1 MKNSTINLAVGS
13 LLLLIFFL
21 LLFIFQVRKTE
32 TAVVTTF
39 GRVSSQAGPGA
50 HFRWPWP
57 IQSVHKFDQRVH
69 NFESK
74 FEQVLTADGNNLL
87 ISVYVGWNISD
98 PTVFLTRFGSDPR
111 GAARRDGVLHKAEA
125 SLEGLI
131 RNAYSGVVGRHAFAN
146 FISTDPNELKFV
158 EIEQEMQTR
167 IQADCRALTNGL
179 NIAFLGIKRLGLPE
193 SVTKLVFERME
204 SERAVLVSQ
213 IQGDGERQASEI
225 KSRADFE
232 SAKLLAEADA
242 QATKTLGEGEKI
254 AARSFATFNQ
264 EPDLA
269 NFLFKLKALEQFLQN
284 RTTLILDDS
293 TSPLDLL
300 KPQGTGGKK

>member
-1 MKNSTINLAVGS
+1 MKRNPFTLAVGA
-13 LLLLIFFL
+13 LLLLIFIL
-21 LLFIFQVRKTE
+21 LLFLFQVRTTE
-32 TAVVTTF
+32 SAVVTTF

-57 IQSVHKFDQRVH
+57 IQSVHKFDQRIH

-74 FEQVLTADGNNLL
+74 FDTVLTSDGNNLL
-87 ISVYVGWNISD
+87 ISVYVGWNVSD
-98 PTVFLTRFGSDPR
+98 PTVFLTRFNGDTK
-111 GAARRDGVLHKAEA
+111 KAEA

-131 RNAYSGVVGRHAFAN
+131 RNAYSGVVGRHPFAH
-146 FISTDPNELKFV
+146 FVSTDEKQLQFV
-158 EIEQEMQTR
+158 EIEQEMQSR

-179 NIAFLGIKRLGLPE
+179 NTAFLGIKRLGLPE

-204 SERAVLVSQ
+204 SEREVLVSQ
-213 IQGDGERQASEI
+213 IKGDGERQASEI
-225 KSRADFE
+225 RSRADFE

-242 QATKTLGEGEKI
+242 QATKIQGEGEKI
-254 AARSFATFNQ
+254 AARSFEVFKQ

-269 NFLFKLKALEQFLQN
+269 VFLLKLKALEQFLQS

-293 TSPLDLL
+293 TAPLDLL
-300 KPQGTGGKK
+300 KSQKPGGGKR

>member
-1 MKNSTINLAVGS
+1 MKTSTINLTIGS
-13 LLLLIFFL
+13 LLLLIFVL
-21 LLFIFQVRKTE
+21 LLFLFQVRKTE

-69 NFESK
+69 NFASK
-74 FEQVLTADGNNLL
+74 FEQVFTADGNSLL

-98 PTVFLTRFGSDPR
+98 ATVFLTRFNGDTN
-111 GAARRDGVLHKAEA
+111 KAEA

-131 RNAYSGVVGRHAFAN
+131 RNACSGVVGKRTFSN
-146 FISTDPNELKFV
+146 FISTDAKELKFV

-167 IQADCRALTNGL
+167 IQTDCRALTNGL
-179 NIAFLGIKRLGLPE
+179 NIAFLGIRRLGLPE

-204 SERAVLVSQ
+204 AERAVLVSQ
-213 IQGDGERQASEI
+213 IQGDGERQASEL
-225 KSRADFE
+225 KSRADYE

-242 QATKTLGEGEKI
+242 QATKTLGEGEKL
-254 AARSFATFNQ
+254 AARSFETFNQ

-269 NFLFKLKALEQFLQN
+269 NFLFKLKALEQFLQS
-284 RTTLILDDS
+284 RATLILDDS
-293 TSPLDLL
+293 TSPMDLL
-300 KPQGTGGKK
+300 KSQNTGGKK

>member
-1 MKNSTINLAVGS
+1 MKTSTINLTIGG
-13 LLLLIFFL
+13 LLLLIFVL
-21 LLFIFQVRKTE
+21 LLFLFQVRKTE

-39 GRVSSQAGPGA
+39 GRVSSPAGPGA

-74 FEQVLTADGNNLL
+74 FEQVLTTDGNNLL
-87 ISVYVGWNISD
+87 ISVYVGWSISD
-98 PTVFLTRFGSDPR
+98 PTVFLTRFNGDR
-111 GAARRDGVLHKAEA
+111 GKAEA

-131 RNAYSGVVGRHAFAN
+131 RNACSGVVGRRAFSN
-146 FISTDPNELKFV
+146 FISTDEKELKFV

-167 IQADCRALTNGL
+167 IQTDCRALTNGL

-193 SVTKLVFERME
+193 SVTRLVFERME

-213 IQGDGERQASEI
+213 IQGDGERQASEL
-225 KSRADFE
+225 KSRADYE

-242 QATKTLGEGEKI
+242 QATKTLGEGEKL
-254 AARSFATFNQ
+254 AARSFETFNQ

-269 NFLFKLKALEQFLQN
+269 NFLFKLKALEQFLQS

-300 KPQGTGGKK
+300 KAPKSDGGKK

>member
-1 MKNSTINLAVGS
+1 MKNSTINLAIGG

-57 IQSVHKFDQRVH
+57 VQSVHKFDQRVH

-74 FEQVLTADGNNLL
+74 FEQVLTSDGNNLL
-87 ISVYVGWNISD
+87 ISVYVGWNVSD
-98 PTVFLTRFGSDPR
+98 ATVFLTRFNGD
-111 GAARRDGVLHKAEA
+111 RRKAET

-146 FISTDPNELKFV
+146 FISTDPRELKFV

-204 SERAVLVSQ
+204 SEREVLVSQ
-213 IQGDGERQASEI
+213 IKGDGERQASEI

-254 AARSFATFNQ
+254 AARSFETFKQ

-269 NFLFKLKALEQFLQN
+269 IFLLKLKALEQFLQN

-300 KPQGTGGKK
+300 KSQGVGKK

>member
-1 MKNSTINLAVGS
+1 MKRNPITIAVGV
-13 LLLLIFFL
+13 LLLLIFIL
-21 LLFIFQVRKTE
+21 LLFLFQVRKTE
-32 TAVVTTF
+32 LAVVTTF

-74 FEQVLTADGNNLL
+74 FEQVLTSDGNNLL
-87 ISVYVGWNISD
+87 IMVYVGWQINDSA
-98 PTVFLTRFGSDPR
+98 VFLTRFNGDT
-111 GAARRDGVLHKAEA
+111 HKAEE

-131 RNAYSGVVGRHAFAN
+131 RNAYSGVVGRHPFSH
-146 FISTDPNELKFV
+146 FISTDEKELKFV
-158 EIEQEMQTR
+158 EIEQEMQNR

-193 SVTKLVFERME
+193 SVAKLVFERMQ
-204 SERAVLVSQ
+204 SEREVLVSQ
-213 IQGDGERQASEI
+213 IQGEGERQASEI
-225 KSRADFE
+225 RSRSDYE

-242 QATKTLGEGEKI
+242 QATKTQGEGEKV
-254 AARSFATFNQ
+254 AARSFEVFKQ

-269 NFLFKLKALEQFLQN
+269 VYLLKLKALEEFLKS
-284 RTTLILDDS
+284 RATLILDDS
-293 TSPLDLL
+293 TAPLDLL
-300 KPQGTGGKK
+300 KSQQPAGGKK

>member
-1 MKNSTINLAVGS
+1 MKNSSINLAIGG
-13 LLLLIFFL
+13 LLLLIFVL
-21 LLFIFQVRKTE
+21 LLFLFQVRKTE

-74 FEQVLTADGNNLL
+74 FEQVLTSDANNLL
-87 ISVYVGWNISD
+87 ISVYVGWNVGD
-98 PTVFLTRFGSDPR
+98 PTVFLTRFNGDTN
-111 GAARRDGVLHKAEA
+111 KAKA

-131 RNAYSGVVGRHAFAN
+131 RNASSGVVGRRAFSN
-146 FISTDPNELKFV
+146 FISTDEKELKFV

-242 QATKTLGEGEKI
+242 QATKTLGEGEKL
-254 AARSFATFNQ
+254 AARSFETFKQ

-269 NFLFKLKALEQFLQN
+269 IFLLKLKALEQFLQN
-284 RTTLILDDS
+284 RATLILDDS
-293 TSPLDLL
+293 TAPLDLL
-300 KPQGTGGKK
+300 KAQNAGGKK

>member
-1 MKNSTINLAVGS
+1 MKNSTINLVIGG
-13 LLLLIFFL
+13 LLLLIFVL
-21 LLFIFQVRKTE
+21 LLFLFQVRKTE
-32 TAVVTTF
+32 SAVVTTF
-39 GRVSSQAGPGA
+39 GRVSRSVDPGA

-74 FEQVLTADGNNLL
+74 FEQVLTSDGNNLL
-87 ISVYVGWNISD
+87 LSVYVGWNISD
-98 PTVFLTRFGSDPR
+98 PTVFLTRFNGDTK
-111 GAARRDGVLHKAEA
+111 KAEA

-131 RNAYSGVVGRHAFAN
+131 RNAYSGVVGRHPFSH
-146 FISTDPNELKFV
+146 FVSTDEKELKFV

-242 QATKTLGEGEKI
+242 QATKIQGEGEKI
-254 AARSFATFNQ
+254 AARSFETFKQ

-269 NFLFKLKALEQFLQN
+269 VFLLKLKALEQFLQS

-293 TSPLDLL
+293 TAPLDLL
-300 KPQGTGGKK
+300 KSQNTGGKK

>member
-1 MKNSTINLAVGS
+1 MKNSTINLAIGG
-13 LLLLIFFL
+13 LLLLIFVL
-21 LLFIFQVRKTE
+21 LLFLFQVRKTE

-39 GRVSSQAGPGA
+39 GRVSSQVGPGA
-50 HFRWPWP
+50 HLRWPWP

-74 FEQVLTADGNNLL
+74 FEQVLTSDGNNLL
-87 ISVYVGWNISD
+87 ISVYVGWNIND
-98 PTVFLTRFGSDPR
+98 PTVFLTRFNGDQR
-111 GAARRDGVLHKAEA
+111 KAET

-131 RNAYSGVVGRHAFAN
+131 RNAYSGVVGRRTFSN
-146 FISTDPNELKFV
+146 FISTDEKELKFV

-167 IQADCRALTNGL
+167 LQADCRALTNGL

-213 IQGDGERQASEI
+213 IQGDGERQASEL
-225 KSRADFE
+225 KSRADYE

-242 QATKTLGEGEKI
+242 QATKTQGEGEKI
-254 AARSFATFNQ
+254 AARSFETFKQ

-269 NFLFKLKALEQFLQN
+269 IFLLKLKALEQFLQN

-300 KPQGTGGKK
+300 KSQKPAGGTK